1 MNATAGTLQ
10 DRYADVRGRIL
21 DAAQRS
27 GRSGDQI
34 LLVAVTKYAEP
45 EQIKQL
51 LTLGQRDFAENHVQQ
66 LVQRAA
72 LLDEHLQ
79 RLSVLPET
87 LRRGARESD
96 MLPDEPDR
104 HAPIRWHMIGHLQ
117 RNKARKIFDCT
128 RLVHSVDSLRIAEE
142 LQQVGLK
149 RDRVMEVLIQVDCA
163 GEETKYGCPLP
174 AAFPLAEQID
184 TMVHVRVRG
193 LMTMAPYSENPE
205 DARPVFARCRELFE
219 EMKLAG
225 LGDGRFNILSMG
237 MSGDYEVAIEE
248 GSNLVRV
255 GSAIFGPR
263 DPSAEPEPEEA

>member
-1 MNATAGTLQ
+1 C
-10 DRYADVRGRIL
+10 
-21 DAAQRS
+21 
-27 GRSGDQI
+27 
-34 LLVAVTKYAEP
+34 
-45 EQIKQL
+45 
-51 LTLGQRDFAENHVQQ
+51 
-66 LVQRAA
+66 A
-72 LLDEHLQ
+72 L
-79 RLSVLPET
+79 
-87 LRRGARESD
+87 
-96 MLPDEPDR
+96 
-104 HAPIRWHMIGHLQ
+104 PI
-117 RNKARKIFDCT
+117 F
-128 RLVHSVDSLRIAEE
+128 
-142 LQQVGLK
+142 
-149 RDRVMEVLIQVDCA
+149 DCA

>member
-128 RLVHSVDSLRIAEE
+128 RLVHSVSSPAQSTWMRTSMTRSRLSPTCWSSSAMRSESTECTSRVPSKILRA
-142 LQQVGLK
+142 LL
-149 RDRVMEVLIQVDCA
+149 RWR
-163 GEETKYGCPLP
+163 CPIMCQRIG
-174 AAFPLAEQID
+174 AW
-184 TMVHVRVRG
+184 R
-193 LMTMAPYSENPE
+193 
-205 DARPVFARCRELFE
+205 
-219 EMKLAG
+219 
-225 LGDGRFNILSMG
+225 
-237 MSGDYEVAIEE
+237 
-248 GSNLVRV
+248 
-255 GSAIFGPR
+255 
-263 DPSAEPEPEEA
+263 